1 LQLEHRIPSAPWL
14 PQHGPGGFRPGTIFL
29 GKLRGKRW
37 CRRWAMQ
44 SQCHCSGDDRSL
56 RVAHSG
62 RDDGDRD
69 GGRLRLSSCASASGP
84 KSSWACD
91 DRPGPLRV
99 LSQLPT
105 RAQATSGSFN
115 WSALPAGFQP
125 QRLPAP
131 GEGPLLSYGACR
143 HPAPALHGL
152 SGPLY
157 IYRPA
162 APWVAEAWSHGNRVC
177 CFLLPSHWCACMT
190 SHQMGRVIV
199 ITMRRYGLTRCDPRC
214 IWRRSA
220 RLIGDERCHKRYG
233 SRLMRLLS
241 ITTTQTLNG
250 SHVSGWINASC

>member
-1 LQLEHRIPSAPWL
+1 MVP
-14 PQHGPGGFRPGTIFL
+14 
-29 GKLRGKRW
+29 
-37 CRRWAMQ
+37 
-44 SQCHCSGDDRSL
+44 SL

-157 IYRPA
+157 
-162 APWVAEAWSHGNRVC
+162 
-177 CFLLPSHWCACMT
+177 T
-190 SHQMGRVIV
+190 
-199 ITMRRYGLTRCDPRC
+199 DPRRHGWLKHGHTGIASVASC
-214 IWRRSA
+214 CP
-220 RLIGDERCHKRYG
+220 LIGAR
-233 SRLMRLLS
+233 
-241 ITTTQTLNG
+241 
-250 SHVSGWINASC
+250 A